1 MTKKELREIL
11 EVAKSNVTLLD
22 EDLSIF
28 DGYGLK
34 DFDKVYVTKN
44 QVAKLIRWQT
54 FQFNGNIDSKAL
66 NDLINIGSKKFIII

>member
-1 MTKKELREIL
+1 MTKKELKEIL
-11 EVAKSNVTLLD
+11 EVAKSNVTLD

-34 DFDKVYVTKN
+34 EFKKVYVTKN